1 MPLLMWRMFIL
12 IPGLLDVL
20 LRKDARFVKG
30 FFGIIWVNHVRF
42 YCSID
47 VVWSVDVHGLNHL
60 CISEIKLPWSW
71 CTIISMC
78 SQIWFVSVLLS
89 MFASLLFPFLV
100 MSLFDVGIKIM
111 LASENELRNISSSVF
126 WMNSR
131 WLWVNSL
138 NVWWNSPVKL
148 FLGFSLL
155 GISLWLIL
163 SLC

>member
-1 MPLLMWRMFIL
+1 MFFKYIYSLVMWRMFIL
-12 IPGLLDVL
+12 IPSLLDVL

-89 MFASLLFPFLV
+89 MFASLLFLMANFQDRIHDRKTGEWLFTVTAGLVLSAQIPVSIVHGRQGKSREKFLP
-100 MSLFDVGIKIM
+100 SLFSTFDWEEM
-111 LASENELRNISSSVF
+111 SS
-126 WMNSR
+126 
-131 WLWVNSL
+131 
-138 NVWWNSPVKL
+138 
-148 FLGFSLL
+148 
-155 GISLWLIL
+155 
-163 SLC
+163 